1 MPCQPALLVV
11 STTLLVVVLVVWV
24 WSFVHIDQTKKAWCQ
39 STVLQY
45 TNTTKSVHT
54 GQSWLHSLVDST
66 NKPIPCF
73 YINLD
78 RSQDRGQHIVSQTSR
93 LGWTCHRVPAVDG
106 KQPGQLDIIARNDF
120 LGMTNSELGCVASHL
135 KAIHTAWIAN
145 LDYALILEDDAC
157 FEFVQHWPDNLV
169 ARLLARTGSNIG
181 VVQLAWFDDQRHPS
195 TSYTTDFVL
204 TDVPLGV
211 NCCSACAYI
220 VTRKGMRDILKV
232 SMYPTNQTD
241 QTNQTNQTNARFQL
255 ARKYMHQMRGQA
267 DFYLYDLTRRCVTG
281 LPLFMPD
288 NRHMVS
294 TIVQSSKPGQCDS
307 FFAQI
312 VTNYGLVDSDGLNSP
327 RKPLL
332 LDNRPDGAYRLE
344 TVVSGTPAQIKHHK
358 LFYAHSLVGQ
368 YFSKAMLP
376 GKMHLMAKLV
386 RNLQGMMSPMSHN
399 ATNTINTNNTIL
411 IIVQPCDTN
420 TANTNDTTNPNN
432 PNNTTNTTNQTGK
445 LAQAFA
451 KQLTSIVGSVPGGFV
466 GLVGWNVA
474 LMHSDCTNCT
484 DCVHGVNGAT
494 CRHVGMLNQ
503 LRQSLTMVGMG
514 DMDMGMGTG
523 MSVGGG
529 VIVPCQPA
537 DQLFVLA
544 CAAKHVVATDSQY
557 IRMARQIASINAQ

>member
-11 STTLLVVVLVVWV
+11 CTTLLVVVLVIWV
-24 WSFVHIDQTKKAWCQ
+24 WSFVHIDQTKKAWCK
-39 STVLQY
+39 STMFKY
-45 TNTTKSVHT
+45 TNTTTSVHT
-54 GQSWLHSLVDST
+54 GQSYSNKLVDST

-78 RSQDRGQHIVSQTSR
+78 RSQDRDQHIVSQTSR

-135 KAIHTAWIAN
+135 KAIHTAWMAN
-145 LDYALILEDDAC
+145 LDYALILEDDVC

-169 ARLLARTGSNIG
+169 ARLLARTAKNIG

-195 TSYTTDFVL
+195 TSYTNDFVL

-232 SMYPTNQTD
+232 SMYP
-241 QTNQTNQTNARFQL
+241 TNQTNQTNARFQL

-312 VTNYGLVDSDGLNSP
+312 VTNYALVDAIDSVDLNSSHKH
-327 RKPLL
+327 KPLL
-332 LDNRPDGAYRLE
+332 LDNRPGGAYRLE

-368 YFSKAMLP
+368 YFSRAMLP

-386 RNLQGMMSPMSHN
+386 RNLQAMMSPMSHN
-399 ATNTINTNNTIL
+399 AINTINTINTIL

-420 TANTNDTTNPNN
+420 TAITNDTTNPNN

-451 KQLTSIVGSVPGGFV
+451 KQLTSIVVHD

-484 DCVHGVNGAT
+484 DGVHGVNGAT

-503 LRQSLTMVGMG
+503 LHQSLTMVGM
-514 DMDMGMGTG
+514 DMGMGVGVGAG
-523 MSVGGG
+523 MGVGGVNG
-529 VIVPCQPA
+529 VGAIVPCQPA

-557 IRMARQIASINAQ
+557 IRMVRQIASINAQ